1 MYSGK
6 YIRRLIYVALCAA
19 VVFAGG
25 CGQQLRK
32 YNGGDD
38 SDEVRVMS
46 FNIRYGSADDGQ
58 NSWPKRRE
66 MVFDVIR
73 DYRPN
78 VLGLQEA
85 LKFQVDEIMEAVE
98 GYELIGVGRED
109 GKGEGE
115 YSCILYRTDRFDVT
129 DEGTFWL
136 SGRPTEPGS
145 ITWGNACTRICSWGR
160 FVDKRNGRGFYL
172 YNTHLDH
179 RSQPS
184 RLKSVSLIAHKI
196 NARTHKEPYILTGD
210 FNAAEDNDA
219 ILYLKGKK
227 WQGGIKLEYPMVDAF
242 RVLHPDT
249 DDVGTF
255 NGFKG
260 AASGGKIDYVFVSP
274 AVKVTKAD
282 IIRSNSKGRYPSDHF
297 PVTAT
302 VLIGSM
308 EE

>member
-6 YIRRLIYVALCAA
+6 HISRLLYVVLC
-19 VVFAGG
+19 VVLVFAGG
-25 CGQQLRK
+25 CGRYLQKQ
-32 YNGGDD
+32 GGK
-38 SDEVRVMS
+38 SEVRVMS
-46 FNIRYGSADDGQ
+46 FNIRYGSADDGD

-73 DYRPN
+73 DYGPD

-109 GKGEGE
+109 GKSEGE
-115 YSCILYRTDRFDVT
+115 YSCILYRKDRFDVSH
-129 DEGTFWL
+129 EGTFWL
-136 SGRPTEPGS
+136 SSRPTDPGS

-160 FVDKRNGRGFYL
+160 FVEKRNARAFYL

-184 RLKSVSLIAHKI
+184 RVKSVSLIALQI
-196 NARTHKEPYILTGD
+196 AGRTHQDPYILTGD
-210 FNAAEDNDA
+210 FNAAEDNPA
-219 ILYLKGKK
+219 VLYLKGKA
-227 WQGGIKLEYPMVDAF
+227 WQGGVKLPDAMVDTF
-242 RVLHPDT
+242 RVLHPDEKE
-249 DDVGTF
+249 VGTF

-260 AASGGKIDYVFVSP
+260 ERSGAKIDYILADPS
-274 AVKVTKAD
+274 VKVTKAD
-282 IIRSNSKGRYPSDHF
+282 IVRSNSKGRYPSDHF

-302 VLIGSM
+302 VLTGSK